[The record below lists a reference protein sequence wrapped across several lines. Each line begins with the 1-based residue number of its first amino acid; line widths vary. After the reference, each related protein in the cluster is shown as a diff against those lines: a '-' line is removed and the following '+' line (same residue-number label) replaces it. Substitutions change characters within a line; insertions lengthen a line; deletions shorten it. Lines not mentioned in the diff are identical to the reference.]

1 MTEKPEYVLNF
12 PRQKNTEIKK
22 IGNNWYL
29 YERFSKYDPEI
40 KRSRKVSGKCLGKLT
55 PDGLVPTR
63 RRLVSV
69 TANALCANQVSD
81 VVLTLGHEDGILTL
95 VYEVAEPELRRM
107 VTHANGPVW
116 TDSCVEL
123 FIQGRGEEYSNFEFS
138 ASGAFLAAHGRGRAG
153 RVFYDDEA
161 RRHVHD
167 SVTILENNNHL
178 SRWRLE
184 ARLDL
189 IALKIIDSVPCTVR
203 LNAYKCGDGLRKPH
217 FLSLFP
223 IPSLHST
230 QIPTSPRATAPL
242 SSSHV
247 VALFETHLIGSS
259 TQRLAHAAQFQ
270 SPRRPRGAFSLLQC
284 LPARRNAQR

>member
-1 MTEKPEYVLNF
+1 MDIGKEGHSLSLERLW
-12 PRQKNTEIKK
+12 NT
-22 IGNNWYL
+22 G
-29 YERFSKYDPEI
+29 
-40 KRSRKVSGKCLGKLT
+40 
-55 PDGLVPTR
+55 DGV
-63 RRLVSV
+63 
-69 TANALCANQVSD
+69 D

-153 RVFYDDEA
+153 RVFYDEEA

-189 IALKIIDSVPCTVR
+189 AALKIIDSVPCTVR

-223 IPSLHST
+223 IDVPEPDFHR
-230 QIPTSPRATAPL
+230 PE
-242 SSSHV
+242 
-247 VALFETHLIGSS
+247 F
-259 TQRLAHAAQFQ
+259 FQ
-270 SPRRPRGAFSLLQC
+270 NVNLV
-284 LPARRNAQR
+284 

>member
-1 MTEKPEYVLNF
+1 MDIGKEGQSLALKGLW
-12 PRQKNTEIKK
+12 NT
-22 IGNNWYL
+22 G
-29 YERFSKYDPEI
+29 
-40 KRSRKVSGKCLGKLT
+40 
-55 PDGLVPTR
+55 DGV
-63 RRLVSV
+63 
-69 TANALCANQVSD
+69 D

-153 RVFYDDEA
+153 RVFYDEEA

-189 IALKIIDSVPCTVR
+189 AALGIIESVPSTVR

-223 IPSLHST
+223 IDVPEPDFHR
-230 QIPTSPRATAPL
+230 PE
-242 SSSHV
+242 
-247 VALFETHLIGSS
+247 F
-259 TQRLAHAAQFQ
+259 FQ
-270 SPRRPRGAFSLLQC
+270 SVNLV
-284 LPARRNAQR
+284 